1 MKINSRLSSFYLFL
15 IWFVLGI
22 LLTVSFYAHRRIEAY
37 PATPRKK
44 VLIAAI
50 KDLENERNS
59 LKKELLTLRGE
70 LSDYEKKAAADEGVL
85 NSFSNKLNGL
95 ELAAG
100 LTAVQGAGVAIT
112 LGDSPTV
119 PPNKNPNDYII
130 HDTDIRLL
138 VNALWLAGAE
148 AISVN
153 GQRLVSSS
161 AIRCAGNTVLVN
173 STRLATPYVIRAVG
187 KPNALSEA
195 LKGDKDARRLLND
208 YAKAYNLLATVE
220 ENTEISIPAYK
231 GSSTV
236 QYAKPV
242 KGE

>member
-1 MKINSRLSSFYLFL
+1 MKIDSRLSSLYFFL

-44 VLIAAI
+44 ILISTI
-50 KDLENERNS
+50 KELENERNS
-59 LKKELLTLRGE
+59 LRKEMLTLRLE
-70 LSDYEKKAAADEGVL
+70 LSEYEKKAAADEGVL
-85 NSFSNKLNGL
+85 NSFSRKLNRL

-100 LTAVQGAGVAIT
+100 LTAVQGAGITIT

-161 AIRCAGNTVLVN
+161 AIRCAGTTVLVN
-173 STRLATPYVIRAVG
+173 STRLATPYVIKAVG
-187 KPNALSEA
+187 KPDVLSEA
-195 LKGDKDARRLLND
+195 LKEDKEAWRLLND
-208 YAKAYNLLATVE
+208 YAKAYNLLANVE
-220 ENTEISIPAYK
+220 QKIEVLIPAYK
-231 GSSTV
+231 GTPAV
-236 QYAKPV
+236 QFAKPV